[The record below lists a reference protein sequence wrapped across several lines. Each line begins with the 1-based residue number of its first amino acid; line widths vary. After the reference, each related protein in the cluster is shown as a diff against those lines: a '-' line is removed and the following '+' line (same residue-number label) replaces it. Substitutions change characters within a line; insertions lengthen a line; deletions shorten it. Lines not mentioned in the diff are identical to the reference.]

1 MPWDRRGDTAWP
13 VCAQRKGKGEA
24 PGLPSSSCPP
34 GWLLGTWCPPPLV
47 SQEQSCPGSA
57 GPRPT
62 REGVPGWADAGAH
75 RPQDH
80 SRAHSH
86 TRAPT
91 TPGERTHSPGV
102 THEETEAQSRMTHSF
117 NSRSW
122 AASQQNSNPRIFL
135 RQPLAPERQGRVWFT
150 LSSLL
155 GPQHPAYV

>member
-1 MPWDRRGDTAWP
+1 MAILCPKEE
-13 VCAQRKGKGEA
+13 KGGSTR
-24 PGLPSSSCPP
+24 PPLLQLPSRLALGDSVPTHTGKSGPSC
-34 GWLLGTWCPPPLV
+34 
-47 SQEQSCPGSA
+47 QGSA
-57 GPRPT
+57 GPRPAC
-62 REGVPGWADAGAH
+62 EGVPGWADTGAR

-91 TPGERTHSPGV
+91 SPGERTHSPRI

-135 RQPLAPERQGRVWFT
+135 RQRSAPEQQGRVWFT